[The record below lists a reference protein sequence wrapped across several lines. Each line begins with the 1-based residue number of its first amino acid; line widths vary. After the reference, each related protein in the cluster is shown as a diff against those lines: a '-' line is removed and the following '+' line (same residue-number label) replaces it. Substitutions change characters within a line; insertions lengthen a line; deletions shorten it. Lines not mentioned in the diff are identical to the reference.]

1 MAVGVSGDKAK
12 EVIGE
17 GWARILC
24 VGFTV
29 EDDWVIA
36 EKSSAAVRPNTAS
49 TAILTGV
56 VESQVSILTTN
67 NNDRHRRVTQSRVDL
82 RI

>member
-1 MAVGVSGDKAK
+1 MAVGVSGERAK

-36 EKSSAAVRPNTAS
+36 EKCSADVRQ
-49 TAILTGV
+49 TGALQLYL
-56 VESQVSILTTN
+56 QVSWNLK
-67 NNDRHRRVTQSRVDL
+67 
-82 RI
+82 

>member
-1 MAVGVSGDKAK
+1 MAVGVSGERAK

-36 EKSSAAVRPNTAS
+36 EKSLADVRFNMGNP
-49 TAILTGV
+49 AILTGV
-56 VESQVSILTTN
+56 VEP
-67 NNDRHRRVTQSRVDL
+67 
-82 RI
+82 

>member
-1 MAVGVSGDKAK
+1 MAVGVSGERAK

-24 VGFTV
+24 VAFTV

-36 EKSSAAVRPNTAS
+36 EKTSAAVRSECEHLSYTYRCRG
-49 TAILTGV
+49 ILDIHPRY
-56 VESQVSILTTN
+56 Q
-67 NNDRHRRVTQSRVDL
+67 
-82 RI
+82 